1 MESIGWEKIQ
11 LQERLIRDQLQME
24 LSKISEIYLLNPH
37 PDIPL
42 FAFEVEGLHAHDLGT
57 LLDLEGIVVRTGH
70 HCTQP
75 FHESKGIQS
84 STRISMSYLNTLEE
98 VEIVIE
104 QLNRIVGEFT

>member
-1 MESIGWEKIQ
+1 M
-11 LQERLIRDQLQME
+11 
-24 LSKISEIYLLNPH
+24 NTH

-42 FAFEVEGLHAHDLGT
+42 FTFEVDGLHAHDLGT

-75 FHESKGIQS
+75 FHDAKGIQS

-98 VEIVIE
+98 ALFVIE
-104 QLNRIVGEFT
+104 QLKRIVGEFT